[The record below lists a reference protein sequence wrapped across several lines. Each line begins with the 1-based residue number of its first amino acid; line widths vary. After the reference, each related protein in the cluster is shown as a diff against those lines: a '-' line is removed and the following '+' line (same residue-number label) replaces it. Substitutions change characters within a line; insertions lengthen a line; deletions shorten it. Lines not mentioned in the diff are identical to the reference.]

1 MPGGIGG
8 SRDGGWRGKKVEA
21 ARAGN
26 KENNHSL
33 TLFLLAT
40 CPGGYQI

>member
-26 KENNHSL
+26 KGN
-33 TLFLLAT
+33 TTA
-40 CPGGYQI
+40 